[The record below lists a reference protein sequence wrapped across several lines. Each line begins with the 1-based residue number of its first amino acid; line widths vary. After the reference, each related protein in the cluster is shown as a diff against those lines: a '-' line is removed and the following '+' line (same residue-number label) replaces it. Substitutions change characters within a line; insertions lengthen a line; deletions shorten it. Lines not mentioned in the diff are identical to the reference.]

1 METERERIF
10 REIYEDN
17 IGRLYQYVLRRI
29 GDVNYTEDTLQEVA
43 VALLFHLNDFLRG
56 YPNNTKRIQKWL
68 FGVAENKIKHFWRK
82 HYRIFES
89 EVSTELIP
97 ELASERDEISDVELM
112 LPDWLTEM
120 DRKLIFM
127 RCKGYNLKE
136 IADMMG
142 ISHGA
147 CRMRSIRLTEQLKK
161 YF

>member
-43 VALLFHLNDFLRG
+43 VALLFHLNDFLPG

-82 HYRIFES
+82 H
-89 EVSTELIP
+89 T
-97 ELASERDEISDVELM
+97 
-112 LPDWLTEM
+112 
-120 DRKLIFM
+120 
-127 RCKGYNLKE
+127 GYL
-136 IADMMG
+136 
-142 ISHGA
+142 S
-147 CRMRSIRLTEQLKK
+147 RRSPQS
-161 YF
+161 